1 MRIVRILMVLTTLL
15 FVGCEGEPEKAA
27 PSVLLSEPQ
36 MVDVMV
42 DVQIIESSISV
53 RKSSDCQTE
62 YLRTRGFDTV
72 FSHHGITDSIFVEN
86 FKYYSDDPEA
96 MLRIMDSVV
105 VELNRMKVELN
116 HENDQTQSSPSPA
129 L

>member
-1 MRIVRILMVLTTLL
+1 MVLTTLL
-15 FVGCEGEPEKAA
+15 LLGCEGEPEKAMPA
-27 PSVLLSEPQ
+27 VLLSEPQ

-62 YLRTRGFDTV
+62 YLRTHGFDTV
-72 FSHHGITDSIFVEN
+72 FSHHGVTDSIFVEN
-86 FKYYSDDPEA
+86 FKYYSETPDV

-105 VELNRMKVELN
+105 VELNRMKADL
-116 HENDQTQSSPSPA
+116 ENAQTQSSPSPDR
-129 L
+129 

>member
-1 MRIVRILMVLTTLL
+1 MVLTTLL
-15 FVGCEGEPEKAA
+15 FVGCEGEPEKAV

-105 VELNRMKVELN
+105 VELNRMKVELD

>member
-1 MRIVRILMVLTTLL
+1 MILAASLVLC
-15 FVGCEGEPEKAA
+15 GCHSEPEKAV

-105 VELNRMKVELN
+105 AELNRMKVEVD
-116 HENDQTQSSPSPA
+116 HENAQTQSSPSPA

>member
-15 FVGCEGEPEKAA
+15 FVGCEGEPEKAMPA
-27 PSVLLSEPQ
+27 VLLSEPQ

-105 VELNRMKVELN
+105 VELNRMKVELD